1 MGQAIVKK
9 HQKFKCIDQQQ
20 NLKPKAPS
28 TLTINR
34 PKKNIWEHCNRTYYS
49 ERKGAANK
57 FKSNY
62 RLNQIQQIKS
72 MVDKEKNKTIYL

>member
-1 MGQAIVKK
+1 MLLNILVRKKIVIVEIERIKLSI
-9 HQKFKCIDQQQ
+9 QRE
-20 NLKPKAPS
+20 KA
-28 TLTINR
+28 TF
-34 PKKNIWEHCNRTYYS
+34 Y
-49 ERKGAANK
+49 NK